1 MINMAFGTNI
11 LVILVILSWVLA
23 IEVNHSQTAR
33 NTGEE
38 IREAKPDLWNSKQE
52 YSDSNT
58 TERRMHGGE

>member
-1 MINMAFGTNI
+1 MTFGTNV

-23 IEVNHSQTAR
+23 IEVNHQNQNDR

-58 TERRMHGGE
+58 TERRMH